1 MNENDSIK
9 FTENEQNALT
19 IVCQTVA
26 SVVYRLRQSKGYF
39 SSNSRDE
46 LENCLTQIAENFPSV
61 NWGDLYD
68 RFHRQ
73 GVNR

>member
-1 MNENDSIK
+1 MPDDKIG
-9 FTENEQNALT
+9 FTYNEQNALALLCEMMAKASYNASST
-19 IVCQTVA
+19 GRLIDYEDMVDSVCSVA
-26 SVVYRLRQSKGYF
+26 
-39 SSNSRDE
+39 D
-46 LENCLTQIAENFPSV
+46 NFPSV

>member
-1 MNENDSIK
+1 MDDKEKIGFNV
-9 FTENEQNALT
+9 NEQNALALLCEMMAKANHDANSPRGEI
-19 IVCQTVA
+19 IVYA
-26 SVVYRLRQSKGYF
+26 AIESISDVVEK
-39 SSNSRDE
+39 
-46 LENCLTQIAENFPSV
+46 FPSI

>member
-1 MNENDSIK
+1 MDDSKIE
-9 FTENEQNALT
+9 FNANEQNALALICEMMAKMRHEAQRDDEFDEQAVVDSVGM
-19 IVCQTVA
+19 IVD
-26 SVVYRLRQSKGYF
+26 K
-39 SSNSRDE
+39 
-46 LENCLTQIAENFPSV
+46 FPSI